1 MLKTSA
7 YLVMTGSIL
16 CALQTATGPPAA
28 ALDRWI
34 ELTNNT
40 RMVIAE
46 IYVSRVGAQLWEID
60 LLGSDLL
67 APASS
72 VFVNIDDGAGCRFD
86 LKTVF
91 DDGTTQILRN
101 VNICATERYAISYR

>member
-1 MLKTSA
+1 MLKISG
-7 YLVMTGSIL
+7 YLFITGSIL
-16 CALQTATGPPAA
+16 CTLQTATGPPAS

-34 ELTNNT
+34 EFTNNT

-46 IYVSRVGAQLWEID
+46 IYVSRVGAQLWNVD
-60 LLGSDLL
+60 LLGPDLL

-72 VFVNIDDGAGCRFD
+72 VLVNVDDGAGCRFD

-91 DDGTTQILRN
+91 DDGTTQIRRN
-101 VNICATERYAISYR
+101 VNVCDVERYAISHR

>member
-1 MLKTSA
+1 MLKRSG
-7 YLVMTGSIL
+7 YLVMTGSIV
-16 CALQTATGPPAA
+16 CTLQTATGPPAA

-40 RMVIAE
+40 RMVIVE
-46 IYVSRVGAQLWEID
+46 IYLSLVGAQRWEVD

-67 APASS
+67 APSDSAL
-72 VFVNIDDGAGCRFD
+72 VKIDDGAGCRFD

-91 DDGTTQILRN
+91 DDGTTRILRN
-101 VNICATERYAISYR
+101 VNVCATERYAISHR

>member
-1 MLKTSA
+1 MLKISGHLA
-7 YLVMTGSIL
+7 MTGSIL
-16 CALQTATGPPAA
+16 CTLQTATGPPAA

-34 ELTNNT
+34 EFTNNT

-46 IYVSRVGAQLWEID
+46 IYVSRVGAQHWDVD

-67 APASS
+67 TPASS
-72 VFVNIDDGAGCRFD
+72 AMVKIDDGAGCRFD

-91 DDGTTQILRN
+91 DDGTTQIQRN
-101 VNICATERYAISYR
+101 VNVCATERYAISHR

>member
-1 MLKTSA
+1 MLKTSG

-40 RMVIAE
+40 RTVIAE
-46 IYVSRVGAQLWEID
+46 IYVSRVGAQLWDVD

-72 VFVNIDDGAGCRFD
+72 ALVKIDDGAGCRFD

-101 VNICATERYAISYR
+101 VNVCATERYAISHR

>member
-1 MLKTSA
+1 MLKISGHLA
-7 YLVMTGSIL
+7 MTGSIL
-16 CALQTATGPPAA
+16 CTLQAATGLPAA

-34 ELTNNT
+34 EFTNNT

-46 IYVSRVGAQLWEID
+46 IYVSPAGAQHWDVD

-67 APASS
+67 VPASS
-72 VFVNIDDGAGCRFD
+72 VLVNIDDAAGCRCD

-91 DDGTTQILRN
+91 DDGTIQVLRN
-101 VNICATERYAISYR
+101 VNVCAAERYAISHR